1 VIFPNN
7 IDDAAPQAATE
18 LAHFLRLIPECK
30 NQAKVILPGWDR
42 RNKGFGTSG
51 KNAAPTG

>member
-18 LAHFLRLIPECK
+18 LARFLRLIPECK
-30 NQAKVILPGWDR
+30 NQAKVILPG
-42 RNKGFGTSG
+42 
-51 KNAAPTG
+51 